1 MGTELTN
8 RALIFGAAP
17 CTCWAFLRPYLER
30 WLPCPVLCADGGS
43 VNAAAAGLK
52 ADFLIGDWDSGGLR
66 RIASPALRF
75 PAEKDLSGPGGRGRP
90 RLGRGARNLLLCGCT
105 GGRLD
110 HTTSNL
116 MLLEHVA
123 EQGCQALLI
132 DSDNEVRLLEGE
144 TLVLENFPSYRYLS
158 LIPLDR
164 QITGVTLRGVKYPL
178 TGARL
183 KRGSTFSVSNEPAS
197 DCITITVET
206 GRVLLIR
213 SQRTD
218 A

>member
-43 VNAAAAGLK
+43 VNAASAGLK
-52 ADFLIGDWDSGGLR
+52 ADFLIGDWDSGGSPSN
-66 RIASPALRF
+66 RIPCVTL
-75 PAEKDLSGPGGRGRP
+75 PAEKDLTDLEAAVDHASAM
-90 RLGRGARNLLLCGCT
+90 GARNLLLCGCT

-144 TLVLENFPSYRYLS
+144 TIVLENFPSYRYLS

-218 A
+218 V